1 MPSNASVIK
10 RSQEQEPVGSTDG
23 FFIHEVPEKQRDR
36 LSGRRV
42 LEGSSGKNRQFS
54 LFRWNDCRRPSFKRR
69 PHGSAGQER
78 RWTVSEANLTY
89 QARCLVI
96 LIFIGDWLKFS
107 PFKKRSL
114 P

>member
-42 LEGSSGKNRQFS
+42 LEGSSGKIGN
-54 LFRWNDCRRPSFKRR
+54 FRCFGGTTVDAPRL
-69 PHGSAGQER
+69 SADPTAAQGR
-78 RWTVSEANLTY
+78 S
-89 QARCLVI
+89 
-96 LIFIGDWLKFS
+96 GDG
-107 PFKKRSL
+107 R
-114 P
+114 